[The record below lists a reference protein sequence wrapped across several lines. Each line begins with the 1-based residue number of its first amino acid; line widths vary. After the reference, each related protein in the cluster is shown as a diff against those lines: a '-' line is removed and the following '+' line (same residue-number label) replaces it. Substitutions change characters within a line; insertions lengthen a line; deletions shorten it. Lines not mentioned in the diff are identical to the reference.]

1 MAVDLSQRVKWKI
14 VDNWENIFIF
24 NQINLYSVQ
33 NTYIQW
39 KMFSFYGFIFVFIIK
54 TQEKYFKH
62 VINDSVHHIFY
73 LLPMC
78 SAVNCVMVSNKK
90 SGL

>member
-1 MAVDLSQRVKWKI
+1 
-14 VDNWENIFIF
+14 
-24 NQINLYSVQ
+24 
-33 NTYIQW
+33 
-39 KMFSFYGFIFVFIIK
+39 MFSFYGFIFVFIIK

-78 SAVNCVMVSNKK
+78 SAVNFVMVSNKK